1 MKMDRK
7 STLFGRPSKNVTLK
21 HVAIEAGTSPFTA
34 SVVLNGSRSNTRV
47 SQATRERILEAAQT
61 LGYQP
66 NGLAR
71 ALRAQTTN
79 ILGLY
84 FGYGQLEPHDPFHA
98 EILTGLQRGCEATQK
113 DLMIH
118 YSFHQYSVG
127 QVFSELAGGK
137 IDGLVLIASPSD
149 PLVERVRGSNLA
161 VVAMTDPIEGI
172 PSVVADDRAGSIA
185 IADHLYEKG
194 HRAVFYRR
202 CPGESA
208 SALRRFRAFETR
220 AFELGME
227 VHEGRTSNWKGSL
240 EAEEAGILA
249 RRKELG
255 IKAAVCWGDPSANA
269 LISYCKSHGIRVPD
283 DLAVVGF
290 NGIEPPVEPAHVLTT
305 VKASWS
311 TVAERAVYQLVAV
324 LEGRE
329 VEPLTTLPVSL
340 LVGNTT

>member
-1 MKMDRK
+1 MIDHNSAVAKRPNK
-7 STLFGRPSKNVTLK
+7 SVTLK
-21 HVAIEAGTSPFTA
+21 HVALEAGTSPFTA
-34 SVVLNGSRSNTRV
+34 SVVLNGAKSNTRV
-47 SQATRERILEAAQT
+47 SEATRERIILTAKA

-71 ALRAQTTN
+71 ALKSKTTN

-98 EILTGLQRGCEATQK
+98 EILTGLQKGCEATKK

-127 QVFSELAGGK
+127 QVFSELASGK
-137 IDGLVLIASPSD
+137 IDGLVLIAAPND
-149 PLVERVRGSNLA
+149 PLVEKVRGSNLA

-172 PSVVADDRAGSIA
+172 PSVVADDHDGSRMLVN
-185 IADHLYEKG
+185 HLYEKG
-194 HRAVFYRR
+194 HRAVMYRL

-208 SALRRFRAFETR
+208 SAMRRYQAFVGRAD
-220 AFELGME
+220 ELGMQI
-227 VHEGRTSNWKGSL
+227 VPGKTSNWKGLL

-249 RRKELG
+249 RRAELG
-255 IKAAVCWGDPSANA
+255 ITAAVCWGDPSANA
-269 LISYCKSHGIRVPD
+269 LVTYCKAHGIRVPE
-283 DLAVVGF
+283 DLAIAGF

-305 VKASWS
+305 VRAGWS
-311 TVAERAVYQLVAV
+311 TVAERAIYQLVSV

-329 VEPLTTLPVSL
+329 VTPITTLPVSL
-340 LVGNTT
+340 QVGNTT

>member
-1 MKMDRK
+1 M
-7 STLFGRPSKNVTLK
+7 TLK
-21 HVAIEAGTSPFTA
+21 HVAQEAGTSPFTA
-34 SVVLNGSRSNTRV
+34 SVVLNGSKSNTRV
-47 SQATRERILEAAQT
+47 SEATRERILTTAKA

-71 ALRAQTTN
+71 ALKSNKTN

-98 EILTGLQRGCEATQK
+98 EILTGLQKGCEATKK

-137 IDGLVLIASPSD
+137 IDGLVLIASPTD
-149 PLVERVRGSNLA
+149 PLVEKVRGSNLA
-161 VVAMTDPIEGI
+161 VVAVTDAIEGI
-172 PSVVADDRAGSIA
+172 PSVVADDAAGSVLIA
-185 IADHLYEKG
+185 NHLFEKG
-194 HRAVFYRR
+194 HRTVLYRL

-208 SALRRFRAFETR
+208 SALGRFNAFKARAQ
-220 AFELGME
+220 ELGMQ
-227 VHEGRTSNWKGSL
+227 VITGRTTNWKGLL
-240 EAEEAGILA
+240 EADESGLLA
-249 RRKELG
+249 RRGELG
-255 IKAAVCWGDPSANA
+255 ITAAVCWGDPSANA
-269 LISYCKSHGIRVPD
+269 LIAYCKSHGIKVPE

-305 VKASWS
+305 IRAGWS
-311 TVAERAVYQLVAV
+311 TVAERAVYHLVSV

-329 VEPLTTLPVSL
+329 VSPVTTLPVSL